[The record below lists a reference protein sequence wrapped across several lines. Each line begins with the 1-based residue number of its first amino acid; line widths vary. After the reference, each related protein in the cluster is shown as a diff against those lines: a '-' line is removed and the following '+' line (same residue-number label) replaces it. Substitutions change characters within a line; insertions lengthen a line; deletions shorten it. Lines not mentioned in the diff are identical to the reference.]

1 MQKRFTPDEGGVFPE
16 WEEKTLGECMTLIAS
31 KGYKGKDLV
40 NDEDKAIMFSPSDI
54 DTFGVVF
61 LVKNAHISDELF
73 KKSKEALAK
82 NGDILFTKTASIGK
96 VGYVKNLDHNATINP
111 QIVILRANE
120 NVDSYF
126 LFCAVRTEAFKK
138 QVHKISGGTTIKTM
152 SQEALKKLKIKIPK
166 SIEEQRKIAAAL
178 AAYDEMIAVKTA
190 KLETWQEC
198 KKRMVKEIFGRTK
211 RFRDDDGNEFPEW
224 EEKTLGEVAELKN
237 GFAFS
242 AKSYD
247 KDNSGDYRI
256 ITIGNLQES
265 KNIVISNKTK
275 TVLKAP
281 ENIKEHQVLKNGDIL
296 VALTGATA
304 GRVALNVGIN
314 NLLNQRVGKLQIK
327 DTVNVDNEF
336 LYHIVSQERFEKEMK
351 KKGHGSAQ
359 PNLSKCD
366 VEGFSFSLPCIE
378 EQQKIGSFLAEID
391 KEIEI
396 QKEFIKTY
404 AEGKKRMMRELME
417 G

>member
-1 MQKRFTPDEGGVFPE
+1 MQKRFTPDEGGAFPE

-54 DTFGVVF
+54 DTFGVVS

-73 KKSKEALAK
+73 KKSKEALVK

-126 LFCAVRTEAFKK
+126 LFCAVRTETFKK
-138 QVHKISGGTTIKTM
+138 QVRKISGGTTIKTM

-198 KKRMVKEIFGRTK
+198 KKRMVKEIFDRTK
-211 RFRDDDGNEFPEW
+211 RFKDDDGREFPEW
-224 EEKTLGEVAELKN
+224 EEKTLGEVAEILKN
-237 GFAFS
+237 NVNPQNNKNDSFTEYSMPAYDNEQTAEVMLGA
-242 AKSYD
+242 AMKSSR
-247 KDNSGDYRI
+247 KKM
-256 ITIGNLQES
+256 TKPVVL
-265 KNIVISNKTK
+265 VNK
-275 TVLKAP
+275 
-281 ENIKEHQVLKNGDIL
+281 
-296 VALTGATA
+296 
-304 GRVALNVGIN
+304 LNVRKKRVWKVSNPESNAVCSAEFVPLASDDMDLDFLQQLCETDGFTKYLMKN
-314 NLLNQRVGKLQIK
+314 TTGTANSLQRVRPEVITDYTFK
-327 DTVNVDNEF
+327 
-336 LYHIVSQERFEKEMK
+336 M
-351 KKGHGSAQ
+351 
-359 PNLSKCD
+359 
-366 VEGFSFSLPCIE
+366 PCME

-391 KEIEI
+391 KEIQI

-404 AEGKKRMMRELME
+404 AEGKKRMMRELMA
-417 G
+417 

>member
-1 MQKRFTPDEGGVFPE
+1 MQKRFTPDAGGVFPE
-16 WEEKTLGECMTLIAS
+16 WEEVTLGDIAEFSRGKGLTKKDVSEKGERKCLLYGQLQVRYGTIIKNVTGMTDVELKNPVLSKSGDVLIS
-31 KGYKGKDLV
+31 G
-40 NDEDKAIMFSPSDI
+40 
-54 DTFGVVF
+54 T
-61 LVKNAHISDELF
+61 IS
-73 KKSKEALAK
+73 AGLAK
-82 NGDILFTKTASIGK
+82 ASCIKEDGVIIGGDINILRPKEGIDGEFLARAINANTKKFKRFLEGS
-96 VGYVKNLDHNATINP
+96 
-111 QIVILRANE
+111 VILHLKNE
-120 NVDSYF
+120 N
-126 LFCAVRTEAFKK
+126 
-138 QVHKISGGTTIKTM
+138 IKEV
-152 SQEALKKLKIKIPK
+152 SIRIPK
-166 SIEEQRKIAAAL
+166 SIEEQRKIAAVF

-211 RFRDDDGNEFPEW
+211 RFKDDDGREFPEW
-224 EEKTLGEVAELKN
+224 EEKTLEEVAELKN